1 MEFII
6 TTISI
11 LGLIGG
17 MVYLSYEIEKAEK
30 AEAEVEAEKENNK

>member
-11 LGLIGG
+11 LALIGG

-30 AEAEVEAEKENNK
+30 AEKAEKENNK